1 MDRVNGSPIL
11 GSLMFL
17 TGPLAGNTYQL
28 TKSVILIGREPGCDI
43 VVSDPAVSRQH
54 AQLTWSDNRW
64 SIKKVQ
70 QRNSLK
76 INDRETEQ
84 GILHDRDTIIL
95 GMGTTFVF
103 QAAQAQSESA
113 SMQSRR
119 NVATPSPYETE
130 SDQLSFEDQVAFPP
144 SMQSAHFAQSVQP
157 VQPAQPMPPAQS
169 MQQAPIVPQEQ
180 APQQYEPSSAFP
192 HGGADR
198 EVVPQDFSYFQDPS
212 LPMRN
217 ETPNQNAQPEY
228 NYQREQANPAKNAA
242 SYPGPQR
249 DYFYQQAP
257 AVPAQQQPSYI
268 PEQPQSFPQAAQMPQ
283 APVPP
288 APQAPQIPPS
298 PSYAPAPQRPYPQT
312 PPTQKASFGPQGQPP
327 QLIETGMQQAA
338 PSPARAPEPQQ
349 QQYGPLGTVTR
360 GVPSL
365 EVTTNTDR
373 DKLTYPL
380 NKAVINI
387 GRAPAPTNDIVIDR
401 PTVSGQHAQII
412 REGNQ
417 LIFIHPHPQR
427 GKTLNGVQYNGKVIG
442 GEEQLRV
449 PLSRGDIIRISD
461 EHGTMVTLTYNDG
474 TGAAQDAVPDIR
486 PIALGA
492 SVITLGRAPDNMVVL
507 NHPQVSSHH
516 ARLEATQVNGQ
527 PAYRIVDQGSTNHVY
542 INTKRVT
549 NQVLKP
555 GDEIRIGPFKLTFT
569 GHELTQHDES
579 SNIRIDAL
587 HLLKKGNKNEVII
600 NDISITIPPRK
611 FVAVVGGSGA
621 GKSTLL
627 DTLNG
632 LRPAQQGMV
641 LYNGQD
647 YYRNMASFSTQLGYV
662 PQDDIIHR
670 ELTVERALYYAAK
683 LRLPSDY
690 TSAQIKERIEQVLVD
705 VDMKS
710 RRKMPIYK
718 LSGGQ
723 RKRVSIA
730 LELLANPNVFFLDEP
745 TSGLDPGLDRK
756 MMSLLR
762 KLADKGRTI
771 ILVTHATNNINSCD
785 YVCFLSRG
793 GYLAYFGPPDEALAY
808 FGKSDFAEIYSM
820 LEPTDDDKDIPHKA
834 AERFKQSAE
843 YQRYVVQP
851 LTQGPAGRIAQTGV
865 EPTVSVKLPKRG
877 NPWKQFWL
885 LSMRYL
891 ELLKNDTGNLLI
903 LLLQAPIIALV
914 LFFLAA
920 PGTFETTSTVTCAKL
935 TDPRA
940 LVVSKNQFDCANY
953 QALLSSPQ
961 GPNLYT
967 QQTGLPFISV
977 QDSLNHVI
985 LPASG
990 TDPQKILLIMAF
1002 AAVMFGCINGAREI
1016 VKESAVYK
1024 RERAVNLGILP
1035 YLFSKI
1041 VVLGVLCLLQ
1051 SAVLVFIVNL
1061 RAPFHHSVFLPPV
1074 TEIYITMAL
1083 TALAGL
1089 MVGLMLSAL
1098 APNNDR
1104 AMSIVPVILI
1114 PQIIFS
1120 GAIFALS
1127 NPFLQFLGWFFAAH
1141 WAMAGMGSTV
1151 GLHADKLVPGDDFI
1165 YQGTLFSGISQ
1176 PQAIAHLLLVW
1187 VALAVLI
1194 VGLGFLT
1201 AYFLRKK
1208 DVRV

>member
-1 MDRVNGSPIL
+1 MYTATVMDRVNGSPML

-17 TGPLAGNTYQL
+17 TGPIAGNNYQL
-28 TKSVILIGREPGCDI
+28 IKPVIMIGRDPGSDV

-54 AQLTWSDNRW
+54 AQLIWSDNRW
-64 SIKKVQ
+64 MIKKVQ
-70 QRNSLK
+70 SRNSLK
-76 INDRETEQ
+76 VNERETEQ
-84 GILHDRDTIIL
+84 GILHDRDTITL
-95 GMGTTFVF
+95 GMGTTFVYY
-103 QAAQAQSESA
+103 AAQAQSEPAPAQSWGSSA
-113 SMQSRR
+113 
-119 NVATPSPYETE
+119 APAAYETE
-130 SDQLSFEDQVAFPP
+130 SDQLSFDHQDAFTP
-144 SMQSAHFAQSVQP
+144 SAQ
-157 VQPAQPMPPAQS
+157 AA
-169 MQQAPIVPQEQ
+169 PQEQ
-180 APQQYEPSSAFP
+180 AMPYSSSPTPSDPLAGFQQSAPVNQAATPSYSYQPDQVMSAKN
-192 HGGADR
+192 D
-198 EVVPQDFSYFQDPS
+198 
-212 LPMRN
+212 MRG
-217 ETPNQNAQPEY
+217 QNVQPDY
-228 NYQREQANPAKNAA
+228 NYQRDQANQAIPPQNAA
-242 SYPGPQR
+242 YPAQP
-249 DYFYQQAP
+249 DYRFQQAP
-257 AVPAQQQPSYI
+257 AVPPVPPVQPQQQQPSF
-268 PEQPQSFPQAAQMPQ
+268 PQAPLQPILPQQPPSFPQVPQ
-283 APVPP
+283 SQVPP
-288 APQAPQIPPS
+288 YAGQTPTPPF
-298 PSYAPAPQRPYPQT
+298 APAPQRPFGA
-312 PPTQKASFGPQGQPP
+312 TQKASFGQQGQP
-327 QLIETGMQQAA
+327 QLMDTGMQPAA
-338 PSPARAPEPQQ
+338 PATARASDP
-349 QQYGPLGTVTR
+349 QQYGPLGTATR

-365 EVTTNTDR
+365 EITTNTDH

-401 PTVSGQHAQII
+401 PTVSGQHAQIV
-412 REGNQ
+412 REGSQ
-417 LIFIHPHPQR
+417 LIFIHPHPAR

-449 PLSRGDIIRISD
+449 PLTRGDIIRISD
-461 EHGTMVTLTYNDG
+461 EHGTLVTLTYNDG

-492 SVITLGRAPDNMVVL
+492 PVITLGRAPDNTVVL

-516 ARLEATQVNGQ
+516 ARLDLVQNG
-527 PAYRIVDQGSTNHVY
+527 YRIVDQGSTNHVY
-542 INTKRVT
+542 INAKRVT
-549 NQVLKP
+549 NQMLNP

-569 GHELTQHDES
+569 GRELTQHDES
-579 SNIRIDAL
+579 NNIRIDAL
-587 HLLKKGNKNEVII
+587 HLVKMGNKSEVII

-632 LRPAQQGMV
+632 LRPAQKGMV

-690 TSAQIKERIEQVLVD
+690 TSAQIKQRIEDVLVD
-705 VDMKS
+705 VDMKN
-710 RRKMPIYK
+710 RRKMPILK

-762 KLADKGRTI
+762 NLADKGRTI

-793 GYLAYFGPPDEALAY
+793 GYLAYFGPPDQALTF

-820 LEPTDDDKDIPHKA
+820 LEPTDDDKEIPMKA

-865 EPTVSVKLPKRG
+865 EPTVAVKQPKRG

-885 LSMRYL
+885 LSLRYL

-920 PGTFETTSTVTCAKL
+920 PGTFETTSTVTCPKL
-935 TDPRA
+935 TDSRA
-940 LVVSKNQFDCANY
+940 LVASTNQFDCANY
-953 QALLSSPQ
+953 QVLLASPQ
-961 GPNLYT
+961 GPTLYT
-967 QQTGLPFISV
+967 RQTGLPFISV
-977 QDSLNHVI
+977 QDSLNHII

-1041 VVLGVLCLLQ
+1041 IVLSVLCLLQ
-1051 SAVLVFIVNL
+1051 SAVLVLIVSL
-1061 RAPFHHSVFLPPV
+1061 RAPFHHSTFLPP
-1074 TEIYITMAL
+1074 TLEIYITMAL
-1083 TALAGL
+1083 TSLAGL

-1098 APNNDR
+1098 APNTDR

-1120 GAIFALS
+1120 GAIFALN
-1127 NPFLQFLGWFFAAH
+1127 NPLLQFLGWFFAAH
-1141 WAMAGMGSTV
+1141 WAMAGMGSTI

-1165 YQGTLFSGISQ
+1165 YQGTLFSGISG
-1176 PQAIAHLLLVW
+1176 PQAVAHLLLVW
-1187 VALAVLI
+1187 IALAALV

>member
-1 MDRVNGSPIL
+1 MERVNGSPPL

-17 TGPLAGNTYQL
+17 TGPIAGNTYQL
-28 TKSVILIGREPGCDI
+28 TKPVVSIGRDPGSD
-43 VVSDPAVSRQH
+43 VVISDPAVSRHH

-64 SIKKVQ
+64 SITKVQ
-70 QRNSLK
+70 ARNSLK
-76 INDRETEQ
+76 INEREMDQ
-84 GILHDRDTIIL
+84 SILHDRDTITL

-103 QAAQAQSESA
+103 HGIQQQNESV
-113 SMQSRR
+113 SIQSRTS
-119 NVATPSPYETE
+119 AASPYETADE
-130 SDQLSFEDQVAFPP
+130 QLPLDSQAELT
-144 SMQSAHFAQSVQP
+144 
-157 VQPAQPMPPAQS
+157 PPAQS
-169 MQQAPIVPQEQ
+169 LPQEQ
-180 APQQYEPSSAFP
+180 QSRQY
-192 HGGADR
+192 
-198 EVVPQDFSYFQDPS
+198 DPS
-212 LPMRN
+212 PAFHQGT
-217 ETPNQNAQPEY
+217 TPGQATPSEY
-228 NYQREQANPAKNAA
+228 SYQQDQVAPSESEPPYQHDQAMPPKNIV
-242 SYPGPQR
+242 SYPSPQR
-249 DYFYQQAP
+249 DYLDQQAAASLP
-257 AVPAQQQPSYI
+257 QPSL
-268 PEQPQSFPQAAQMPQ
+268 PQAAL
-283 APVPP
+283 VPS
-288 APQAPQIPPS
+288 S
-298 PSYAPAPQRPYPQT
+298 PYI
-312 PPTQKASFGPQGQPP
+312 PTQKAPLGLQGQP
-327 QLIETGMQQAA
+327 QIIETGTQRVN
-338 PSPARAPEPQQ
+338 PPGPQVPGL
-349 QQYGPLGTVTR
+349 QQYGPMGTAVR

-365 EVTTNTDR
+365 EITTNTDR

-387 GRAPAPTNDIVIDR
+387 GRAPAPVNDIVIDR
-401 PTVSGQHAQII
+401 PTVSAQHAQIV
-412 REGNQ
+412 REGSQ
-417 LIFIHPHPQR
+417 LIFIHPHPAR

-461 EHGTMVTLTYNDG
+461 EHGTLVTLTYNDG
-474 TGAAQDAVPDIR
+474 TGVAQDAIPDIR

-492 SVITLGRAPDNMVVL
+492 PVITLGRASDNTVVL

-516 ARLEATQVNGQ
+516 AQLQSVQNG
-527 PAYRIVDQGSTNHVY
+527 YRIVDQGSTNHVY
-542 INTKRVT
+542 INAKRVT
-549 NQVLKP
+549 NQMLSP

-569 GHELTQHDES
+569 GRELTQHDES

-587 HLLKKGNKNEVII
+587 HLLKLGNKNEVII

-621 GKSTLL
+621 GKSTLM

-632 LRPAQQGMV
+632 LRPAQKGMV

-690 TSAQIKERIEQVLVD
+690 TSAQIKQRIEAVLVD
-705 VDMKS
+705 VDMKN
-710 RRKMPIYK
+710 RRKQPIFK

-762 KLADKGRTI
+762 NLADKGRTI
-771 ILVTHATNNINSCD
+771 VLVTHATNNINSCD

-793 GYLAYFGPPDEALAY
+793 GYLAYFGPPDEALTY

-820 LEPTDDDKDIPHKA
+820 LEPTDDDKDIPKKA

-843 YQRYVVQP
+843 YQHYVVQP
-851 LTQGPAGRIAQTGV
+851 LIQGPAGQLAQSGV
-865 EPTVSVKLPKRG
+865 EPTVAVKLPKRG

-920 PGTFETTSTVTCAKL
+920 PGTFETTSTVTCSKL

-940 LVVSKNQFDCANY
+940 LVVSTNQFDCRNH
-953 QALLSSPQ
+953 QRLLARPD
-961 GPNLYT
+961 GPALYT
-967 QQTGLPFISV
+967 QQTGLPFISQ
-977 QDSLNHVI
+977 QDSLNHLI

-1016 VKESAVYK
+1016 VKESAIYK

-1041 VVLGVLCLLQ
+1041 IVLGVLCLLQ
-1051 SAVLVFIVNL
+1051 SAVLVFIINL
-1061 RAPFHHSVFLPPV
+1061 RAPFRWSIFLLPV
-1074 TEIYITMAL
+1074 VEIYITMAL
-1083 TALAGL
+1083 TSLAGL

-1120 GAIFALS
+1120 GAIFALN
-1127 NPFLQFLGWFFAAH
+1127 NPLLQFLGWFFAAH
-1141 WAMAGMGSTV
+1141 WAMAGMGSTI

-1187 VALAVLI
+1187 IALAVMI

-1201 AYFLRKK
+1201 AYFLKRK
-1208 DVRV
+1208 DVRLTHT